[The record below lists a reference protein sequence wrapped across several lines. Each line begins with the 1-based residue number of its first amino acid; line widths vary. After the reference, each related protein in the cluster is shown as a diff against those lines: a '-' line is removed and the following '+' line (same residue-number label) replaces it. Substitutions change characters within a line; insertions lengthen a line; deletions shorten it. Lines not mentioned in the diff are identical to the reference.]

1 MTGDSSEVLK
11 VTGTE
16 LESTTED
23 ESIVTTDVNGED
35 NVNILLLVTSTE
47 PVLSL
52 LLLDKRK
59 GVDVNTRVLSAK
71 VVPWGDSSI

>member
-1 MTGDSSEVLK
+1 M
-11 VTGTE
+11 TGTE

-23 ESIVTTDVNGED
+23 ESIVTTDVNAED
-35 NVNILLLVTSTE
+35 NVNILLLVMSNE

-59 GVDVNTRVLSAK
+59 GVDVNTRVLSAI
-71 VVPWGDSSI
+71 VVP